1 MHIIRQTLFIR
12 KKSLWAFKHKRFYGK
27 EKCTVA
33 NNGAMRL
40 PVLGKKRVLVII
52 SVYPYVMDD
61 LLLVMIVFRV
71 IILTTAISASVVAK
85 NHYGD

>member
-1 MHIIRQTLFIR
+1 
-12 KKSLWAFKHKRFYGK
+12 
-27 EKCTVA
+27 
-33 NNGAMRL
+33 MRL

>member
-1 MHIIRQTLFIR
+1 
-12 KKSLWAFKHKRFYGK
+12 
-27 EKCTVA
+27 
-33 NNGAMRL
+33 MRL

-61 LLLVMIVFRV
+61 FLLVDVAPGV